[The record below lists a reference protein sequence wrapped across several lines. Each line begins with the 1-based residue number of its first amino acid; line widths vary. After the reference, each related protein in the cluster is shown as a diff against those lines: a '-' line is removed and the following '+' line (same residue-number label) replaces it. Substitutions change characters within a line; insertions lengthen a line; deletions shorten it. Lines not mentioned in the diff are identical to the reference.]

1 MTRPTFQP
9 TLIDDS
15 SLAFYVEWLGEDGQA
30 YGSAFPVR
38 DNQAQPDQHA
48 YAVQCVEG
56 FLRDKAPVH
65 DRAAEPTEET
75 PNPEP
80 GEPPPE

>member
-1 MTRPTFQP
+1 MTFQL
-9 TLIDDS
+9 TMIDDDS
-15 SLAFYVEWLGEDGQA
+15 FGFYVEWLGEDGKA
-30 YGSAFPVR
+30 YSEAFPVR

-48 YAVQCVEG
+48 YAVQCVEE

-65 DRAAEPTEET
+65 DRAAET

-80 GEPPPE
+80 GEQPPES